1 MSGASK
7 NAIMDIPELIIFD
20 CDGVLIDSEPVASR
34 TLALALQRAGIAI
47 TAEES
52 HIVFTGNAETDI
64 RRICVERYG
73 LSDVEAVFSRWHE
86 DLYAEFA
93 VSLQPMAGMLDL
105 VSGLPGAKCVASNSS
120 FARLEASLG
129 RTALWPFFAPNIFS
143 AQAVAR
149 PKPAPDLLLHCA
161 KAFSAAPERCVMIDD
176 SPHGITSALAA
187 GMMAIGFVDS
197 NDPRPG
203 RTDILASAGAAY
215 VAVGAGELSDVLGR
229 LNQVEFPAKMAAF
242 QS

>member
-1 MSGASK
+1 
-7 NAIMDIPELIIFD
+7 MDIPELIIFD

-34 TLALALQRAGIAI
+34 TLALALQRAGITI

-64 RRICVERYG
+64 RRICIERYG
-73 LSDVEAVFSRWHE
+73 LADVEAVFARWHE

-93 VSLQPMAGMLDL
+93 VSLRPMAGMLDL
-105 VSGLPGAKCVASNSS
+105 VSNLKAAKCVASNSG

-129 RTALWPFFAPNIFS
+129 RTALWPFFSPNIFS
-143 AQAVAR
+143 AEAVAR

-161 KAFSAAPERCVMIDD
+161 EAFSATPARCVMIDD

-187 GMMAIGFVDS
+187 GMVPIGFVDV

-215 VAVGAGELSDVLGR
+215 VAVGAGELSDILG
-229 LNQVEFPAKMAAF
+229 LLDSEQFPARMAAF